1 MELGKSVYISLNNS
15 IYDSLRVIL
24 FKSIGKSV
32 SDSVWALVINL
43 LTFLIFDSFDSIN
56 SLIWN

>member
-1 MELGKSVYISLNNS
+1 MELGKPVYISLNNS